1 MANRKALG
9 RSFSSM
15 LEDNLIE
22 TPKGAVQ
29 NLPLSDIEPNR
40 GQPRHDFD
48 EAALAALAASISQFG
63 VLQPIIVTE
72 LAALL
77 RANAVGARRELRGSV
92 RYPR

>member
-63 VLQPIIVTE
+63 VLIGNIPHCCGRTP
-72 LAALL
+72 LACGESC
-77 RANAVGARRELRGSV
+77 GAR
-92 RYPR
+92 